1 MSTLKVD
8 AIKHNSATSDAITT
22 AADGTC
28 TARITGMTGGGG
40 LSHRNIIINGAM
52 MVAQRSVSSSAT
64 SGYNVVD
71 RIYSEYG
78 GTDGS
83 DGAITFSQSDVAS
96 GTTPYNL
103 GFRKAYK
110 VLNGDQTSGAGAG
123 DFVTGL
129 LYKIEAQDLANSG
142 WNYTSSSGYLT
153 LSFWVKASVAQNYFG
168 ELRTADGT
176 SQSFIFETG
185 SLTANTWT
193 KVTKTIP
200 GNSNLT
206 FNNDN
211 GLGMYIALYPFYGTT
226 YTNNANGL
234 EVWEAAAGDH
244 YSKDNTT
251 TWWTTDNATFEVTGL
266 QLEVGDTA
274 TSFEHRSFGEELS
287 RCCRYFYRYKMDYGY
302 GQYFSWMS
310 YGGTDQRS
318 QNIFFPTTM
327 RTSPSMTYESTMG
340 NYQNLGLGGT
350 ISAFIMA
357 DSGSNEDSTGIRV
370 TTQNS
375 ITSGSAGMVRGAG
388 TTNGYFDFSAE
399 L

>member
-8 AIKHNSATSDAITT
+8 AIRHNSATSDAITT

-274 TSFEHRSFGEELS
+274 TSFEHRSFADELQ
-287 RCCRYFYRYKMDYGY
+287 RCKRYFQKMERTNQETFCSGYFETNTKGRYALVFPVELRSDPTITFSAASTFTNIHTGSLGT
-302 GQYFSWMS
+302 GQTLDTTNTTPQSALVNCTVNS
-310 YGGTDQRS
+310 GGTDGQACLLGAQTS
-318 QNIFFPTTM
+318 QTATM
-327 RTSPSMTYESTMG
+327 
-340 NYQNLGLGGT
+340 
-350 ISAFIMA
+350 
-357 DSGSNEDSTGIRV
+357 
-370 TTQNS
+370 S
-375 ITSGSAGMVRGAG
+375 I
-388 TTNGYFDFSAE
+388 SAE